1 MILIIDTR
9 RTRSVNYEC
18 VYHLRFKSLN
28 AISEAAESRKLSE
41 EPLGYIKRK
50 SQYTSKAG

>member
-50 SQYTSKAG
+50 SQYTSRAG